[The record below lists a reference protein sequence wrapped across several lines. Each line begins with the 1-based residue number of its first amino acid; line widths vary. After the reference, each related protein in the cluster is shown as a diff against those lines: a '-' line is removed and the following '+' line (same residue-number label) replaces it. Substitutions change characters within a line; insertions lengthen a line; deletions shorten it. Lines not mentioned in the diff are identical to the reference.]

1 MTGIADQAK
10 FLTGNLTKHIIS
22 TSLTAAAALRS
33 HLAFD
38 VNGIAI
44 AHTEQIFPHEFQPQ
58 QVL

>member
-1 MTGIADQAK
+1 MTGSADQAK

-22 TSLTAAAALRS
+22 MSLTAAAALRS

-44 AHTEQIFPHEFQPQ
+44 AHTELILPQEFQSQ
-58 QVL
+58 RV